1 MRASLIQIAVEEGE
15 SVENRRVRVG
25 ALVRE
30 QAGADLVVLPE
41 LWTTGAFAYELFGS
55 EAEPLEGPTY
65 EAMAK
70 AASDAGVWL
79 HAGSIP
85 EQDPEGPLYNTSLV
99 FSPLRRTGRRL
110 PQDPPLRLRQGA
122 RAVLMGAGARTGD
135 GPPPETTLGLA
146 TCYDLRFPEL
156 FRGLVDAGAET
167 LVLPA
172 GWPERRR
179 SHWTLLAQARAVENQ
194 SFVLACGT
202 AGTHA
207 GVPQAGH
214 SIVVDPWGEVLAE
227 AGAGEE
233 VLTVEFDPAR
243 VAVTR
248 ERQFPALKD
257 RVLGLQPPRRALTG
271 RTGRPGPRP
280 HSNAPS
286 WPWTAAWAEQNRP
299 RPWRSL
305 PGIRRAARRPP
316 QCSSRYSP
324 GTSRC
329 SGRSSSARAHGC
341 CSGRSCAR
349 NATARA
355 YYARVGH
362 DTVSGGSWSTAR
374 PRRVLATMLVAWVP
388 VTVFIWLVGR
398 TQDDPTAGGPARCS
412 ARWPSWAATSGTA

>member
-1 MRASLIQIAVEEGE
+1 MRASLLQIAVDEGE
-15 SVENRRVRVG
+15 SVESRRVRV
-25 ALVRE
+25 ASLVRE

-41 LWTTGAFAYELFGS
+41 LWTTGAFAYKRFAE

-85 EQDPEGPLYNTSLV
+85 ERDPDGPLYNTSLV
-99 FSPLRRTGRRL
+99 FSPSGEPAAAYRKIHRFGF
-110 PQDPPLRLRQGA
+110 DKGE
-122 RAVLMGAGARTGD
+122 AVLMGAGSELVTVRL
-135 GPPPETTLGLA
+135 PETVIGLG

-227 AGAGEE
+227 AGAGEQ
-233 VLTVEFDPAR
+233 VLTVDFDPAK

-248 ERQFPALKD
+248 DQFPALKD
-257 RVLGLQPPRRALTG
+257 RVLGLE
-271 RTGRPGPRP
+271 RP
-280 HSNAPS
+280 H
-286 WPWTAAWAEQNRP
+286 
-299 RPWRSL
+299 
-305 PGIRRAARRPP
+305 RA
-316 QCSSRYSP
+316 
-324 GTSRC
+324 G
-329 SGRSSSARAHGC
+329 
-341 CSGRSCAR
+341 
-349 NATARA
+349 
-355 YYARVGH
+355 
-362 DTVSGGSWSTAR
+362 
-374 PRRVLATMLVAWVP
+374 
-388 VTVFIWLVGR
+388 
-398 TQDDPTAGGPARCS
+398 
-412 ARWPSWAATSGTA
+412 